1 MHLPAKM
8 WAEAVRNLIY
18 ILNRLPTRALTGQTP
33 YEAWIKRKPEIG
45 NVRVFGCLTYMKTP
59 SVHNTK
65 LDDRSKKVINLGR
78 EPGTKGYRLYDPKEN
93 RIHISRDVIFE
104 ETKQWPWDMT
114 TERETMQENFV
125 VPNMFKIDEES
136 PEDLETVESGD
147 DSYSG
152 DNVSGH
158 GSYNG
163 DNIQVSTPQSQ
174 SSVSRIDPD
183 SYDDSTEPKKFRRL
197 SDVYNNTEEIELD
210 EELWLM
216 GIDEPVN
223 YTQAANDTNWKKAM
237 MQEMNSIEAKD
248 TWKLTN
254 LPPGQK
260 IIGLKWIYK
269 LKKDANGKV
278 VKYKARLVAKGYVQ
292 EHGIDFDEVYA
303 PVTRLETVRL
313 LLALEAKNQWEV
325 HHLDVK
331 TTFLNGDIKEDVYVL
346 NRRVLKG
353 KGKST

>member
-8 WAEAVRNLIY
+8 WAEAVRNSIY
-18 ILNRLPTRALTGQTP
+18 ILNRLPTRALTGRTP

-45 NVRVFGCLTYMKTP
+45 HVRVFGCLAYMKTP

-237 MQEMNSIEAKD
+237 MQEMNSIEAND